1 MLMANG
7 PAAWVSI
14 DLGARAGART
24 PVSACSSSAE
34 ALAMA
39 VDLIRLGRADVVV
52 AGGTEASVL
61 PLPLAAFAQ
70 MTALSRRNDD
80 PAAASRPFDAGRDG
94 FVLGEGGAVLVL
106 ERADFARA
114 RGARPAAAVAGAGV
128 SSNAGHITASDVDG
142 QVRAMRAALREG
154 GLAPQDVGLVH
165 AHATATPSGDLEEAE
180 AIREALGHHPA
191 VSAVKSMTGHL
202 LGASG
207 AIAALAAVYGL
218 RDGKAPAIRNLDE
231 PDPAVKLDVIA
242 GAPRTAR
249 WRAALVN
256 SFGFGGHNV
265 SVAFTEA

>member
-1 MLMANG
+1 
-7 PAAWVSI
+7 
-14 DLGARAGART
+14 
-24 PVSACSSSAE
+24 
-34 ALAMA
+34 
-39 VDLIRLGRADVVV
+39 
-52 AGGTEASVL
+52 
-61 PLPLAAFAQ
+61 
-70 MTALSRRNDD
+70 
-80 PAAASRPFDAGRDG
+80 
-94 FVLGEGGAVLVL
+94 
-106 ERADFARA
+106 
-114 RGARPAAAVAGAGV
+114 
-128 SSNAGHITASDVDG
+128 
-142 QVRAMRAALREG
+142 
-154 GLAPQDVGLVH
+154 VGLVH